1 MISNDGERENKRIVD
16 FIFTPSF
23 YSLLKEYQSEI
34 LGTPKQDIEMDTLIT
49 DIAEFIIKN
58 NVDAKTT
65 IFATSAV
72 LASLIK
78 LEKNKIPEL
87 VNKK

>member
-1 MISNDGERENKRIVD
+1 MISKGEERENKKIVD
-16 FIFTPSF
+16 FVFTPSF
-23 YSLLKEYQSEI
+23 YSLLKEYQNDI

-49 DIAEFIIKN
+49 DIADFILTNHIDIKT
-58 NVDAKTT
+58 K

-78 LEKNKIPEL
+78 SEKNKIPGL
-87 VNKK
+87 VTKE